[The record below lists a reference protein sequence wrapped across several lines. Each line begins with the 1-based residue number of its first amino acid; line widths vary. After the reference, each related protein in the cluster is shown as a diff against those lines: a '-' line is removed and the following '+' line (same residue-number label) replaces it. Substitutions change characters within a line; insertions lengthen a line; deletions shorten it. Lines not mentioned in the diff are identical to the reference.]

1 MQGKP
6 PRWEAPFC
14 KPANQNCRQVSS
26 ASQRERS
33 ENARRQTGQQD
44 CFPDETRRVG
54 IFIGAPFRW
63 LSVSQLRTVPQTDS
77 KGVLWKAFAYFRPF
91 TKVSARPG
99 TRGKPAPA
107 ETHKKSTAG
116 KPAPAKTRG
125 EAAQKTPSQRERSEN
140 ARRQTGQ

>member
-1 MQGKP
+1 MKP
-6 PRWEAPFC
+6 GEWAFSLERLFSS
-14 KPANQNCRQVSS
+14 CRLHLQ
-26 ASQRERS
+26 EL
-33 ENARRQTGQQD
+33 
-44 CFPDETRRVG
+44 FPK
-54 IFIGAPFRW
+54 
-63 LSVSQLRTVPQTDS
+63 TDS
-77 KGVLWKAFAYFRPF
+77 KGILWRVFAYFRLAA
-91 TKVSARPG
+91 KVSARPG